1 METKQIVL
9 PRIITNGFCVARPQ
23 YIFLYGYDVQD
34 KSWGG
39 QSLIHGNKNTFPIPV
54 MYKFCNSGARYFTDA
69 DSSCIGYIDLAFSR
83 LPLHTIIIPLRKMGE
98 GCSRLKE
105 LAPRTF
111 AYLQKELKAVAYP
124 NIKWD
129 YNSVLTHLY

>member
-1 METKQIVL
+1 MTKLITV

-39 QSLIHGNKNTFPIPV
+39 HSLIKGHENTFPVPT
-54 MYKFCNSGARYFTDA
+54 MFKFCNSGARYFADA
-69 DSSCIGYIDLAFSR
+69 DRTCIQHIRFAIDAIKLDGRSV
-83 LPLHTIIIPLRKMGE
+83 IPLRKMGQ
-98 GCSRLKE
+98 GCSRLQE

-111 AYLQKELKAVAYP
+111 QFLQDELKKISYP
-124 NIKWD
+124 NIRWD
-129 YNSVLTHLY
+129 YNGVYENEY